1 MDWHFRP
8 KQTGDDLSDPISGEF
23 FADGDNPA
31 SDLVREALQNAMDAG
46 RHVDRGG
53 LAVHVRIA
61 LHDEEAHQLPAKKS
75 KRWFG
80 ELKNHLAA
88 KANGLKDPPKV
99 LYPGRFLVIE
109 DFNTSGLTGDIHDD
123 DTDSNDNKF
132 LNFLRSTGRTS
143 SDDERRGSW
152 GIGKTVFPRSS
163 RINGFI
169 AYTVRSEDHLRLVMG
184 KVILRHRKVGGVQ
197 YQPECYLSESWDDKA
212 VPIPSQD
219 IQIID
224 QLRGDFS
231 LSRNTEPGLS
241 VIVPWLDDVI
251 QFQQLRD
258 AVLEQF
264 YYAILAGVLTV
275 SLDHNGN
282 VITLDRDNLPK
293 QTQELLPKLT
303 PAVGLAAWS
312 QNPPKVDCFKLNAPP
327 DDAKQKWSDDL
338 LTPQVRVDLQQK
350 LIRHERA
357 AVKVPVH
364 VPKFI
369 AESDHEQTNEDG
381 FIIENRETSA
391 GTFLPIVE
399 SFFHVCF
406 ETEGDQKPPRPAFFR
421 EQLAISKV
429 TRAPAIPGV
438 RALVVIDDPPLARLL
453 RAAEPPNHNDWQS
466 GTGNFKRD
474 YGKTDANHVITFV
487 KTAARQIISIVRAGD
502 NQPDPTVAID
512 FFAIPEPTPD
522 PSPPGKKKIKKPGDE
537 SEKPEP
543 IVPPKPRRIALGDI
557 HGGFKLRPGDPDAIR
572 PDRVHVRIAYNTF
585 SGNPFKAY
593 DPKDFNLEKRG
604 RDGISIE
611 ATGDA
616 RYEVIAP
623 NRIEV
628 TLDGNDFELTTI
640 GFDTNRDLKVVCS
653 YPGESLDA

>member
-46 RHVDRGG
+46 KHIDRGG
-53 LAVHVRIA
+53 LAVHVRLA
-61 LHDEEAHQLPAKKS
+61 LRDGESHQLPAKKS

-80 ELKNHLAA
+80 ELKGHLAA
-88 KANGLKDPPKV
+88 KNNGIKDPPKV

-143 SDDERRGSW
+143 SDDDRRGSW

-169 AYTVRSEDHLRLVMG
+169 AYTVRPEDHLRLAMG
-184 KVILRHRKVGGVQ
+184 KVILRYRKVNGIQ
-197 YQPECYLSESWDDKA
+197 FQPECYLSESWHDKA
-212 VPIPSQD
+212 VPIPTQNISV
-219 IQIID
+219 ID
-224 QLRGDFS
+224 QLREDFA
-231 LSRNTEPGLS
+231 LTRNTEPGLS

-251 QFQQLRD
+251 QFDQLRE

-275 SLDHNGN
+275 SLDHNGK
-282 VITLDRDNLPK
+282 VITLDRENLPK
-293 QTQELLPKLT
+293 QTQKLLPGLS
-303 PAVGLAAWS
+303 PAVELAAWS
-312 QNPPKVDCFKLNAPP
+312 LDPPKNDCFKLDAPSA
-327 DDAKQKWSDDL
+327 DAKQKWSDDL
-338 LTPQVRVDLQQK
+338 ITPQVRVELQQK

-357 AVKVPVH
+357 AVTVPVF
-364 VPKFI
+364 VPDIKTD
-369 AESDHEQTNEDG
+369 SDAEQTDEDG
-381 FIIENRETSA
+381 FIIETPEPSA
-391 GTFLPIVE
+391 DTVLPILP
-399 SFFHVCF
+399 SFFRVCF
-406 ETEGDQKPPRPAFFR
+406 ETEDDKKPPRPAFFR
-421 EQLAISKV
+421 EQLAISKM
-429 TRAPAIPGV
+429 TRAPAISGV

-474 YGKTDANHVITFV
+474 YGKTDANHIITFV

-512 FFAIPEPTPD
+512 FFAVPEPTTD
-522 PSPPGKKKIKKPGDE
+522 PSPPGKKKTQKPGNE
-537 SEKPEP
+537 SEKPNPE
-543 IVPPKPRRIALGDI
+543 VPPKPRRITLGEL
-557 HGGFKLRPGDPDAIR
+557 HGGFKIGPGEPEAVR

-585 SGNPFKAY
+585 SGNPFTAY
-593 DPKDFNLEKRG
+593 DPKDFNLTKRG
-604 RDGISIE
+604 KDGIKINVD
-611 ATGDA
+611 GDA
-616 RYEVIAP
+616 RCQVIAP
-623 NRIEV
+623 NRLEV
-628 TLDGNDFELTTI
+628 TLDGDEFELTTL
-640 GFDTNRDLKVVCS
+640 GFDTNRDLKVVCT